1 MTYKIPT
8 ELLLIG
14 NQEAINELMK
24 ITDNIEQEI
33 EQIMY
38 SSSIT
43 QSDKNR
49 SIELQK
55 KWMRIRQTVT
65 YLLQSMRNNNYHTP
79 SVIMNYDEAINNMI
93 EVFGK
98 GADELLQN
106 YYYNHPVW
114 EQLKN

>member
-8 ELLLIG
+8 ELLLIR
-14 NQEAINELMK
+14 NQEAIDELMK

-33 EQIMY
+33 EQIMN

-43 QSDKNR
+43 QSDKNH

-55 KWMRIRQTVT
+55 KWMRIRQTLL
-65 YLLQSMRNNNYHTP
+65 YLLQAMNNNTLYTP
-79 SVIMNYDEAINNMI
+79 SIIMNYNDAIDNMI
-93 EVFGK
+93 EIFGE
-98 GADELLQN
+98 GGDNLLQN
-106 YYYNHPVW
+106 YYYNYPVW